1 MSRSEA
7 FLSSAVQ
14 AASKIHTV
22 QDNIV
27 AVKIHPDS
35 ISVLQLD
42 PAMDAAASS
51 DGWRLDRIVTWSL
64 GRNVGSAPLQEDF
77 EYLVNQIRQVRIE
90 ANVTGLDAGISIP
103 FSQFDTRILNL
114 PFMLPEELEDESQLE
129 GFWGE
134 NDLEL
139 NDLDGKIVRYQILS
153 ANENE
158 DRTTVLFSS
167 IPETTVKRY
176 TDLLL
181 EAGLMPV
188 YIENEAFS
196 LVNGIY
202 TKLSFED
209 LQKPQLIVHLC
220 PGHNV
225 VIGFTKN
232 SIEIF
237 PISVSEFDDALLLE
251 LEELDDIS
259 GEFWDEVGIRV
270 GEHINQAIAYL
281 NEVKNFPTIKSFWLV
296 SEHKNIGNVEILLRD
311 RVGNL
316 RLKKIELLED
326 IEVPPDQ
333 AKFVDYFNNSSV
345 FTSALGLATQSINIA
360 GYDDSQRYKKLL
372 DINFLPNSG
381 KIRTFRQFEAFNKL
395 LIAAVCAVFVASA
408 LIIGITNIPELVSSS
423 SKVVAYEALQG
434 EAQTEAIRY
443 KGLIKKLDKLR
454 DNERKVGYFTEPK
467 GFTIFMSSLAIMLPQ
482 DAELQKLYVKS
493 DGTVILEGLS
503 LSSSA
508 INTFAAELVKSGLAT
523 QAPITQQKT
532 SGYYRFTI
540 NAMIRQK
547 G

>member
-1 MSRSEA
+1 MIRSEA
-7 FLSSAVQ
+7 FLSSAVK

-22 QDNIV
+22 QENIV

-42 PAMDAAASS
+42 PALYVASSS
-51 DGWRLDRIVTWSL
+51 DGWRLERIFTWSL
-64 GRNVGSAPLQEDF
+64 GRNVGPAPLQEDL
-77 EYLVNQIRQVRIE
+77 EYLVNQIRQIRIE
-90 ANVTGLDAGISIP
+90 ADVTGLDAGISIP

-114 PFMLPEELEDESQLE
+114 PFMLPEELEDEAQLE
-129 GFWGE
+129 GFWGD
-134 NDLEL
+134 NDPEL
-139 NDLDGKIVRYQILS
+139 YDLDGKIVRYQILS
-153 ANENE
+153 ASENE

-181 EAGLMPV
+181 EAGLMPI
-188 YIENEAFS
+188 YIENEVFS

-220 PGHNV
+220 AGHNV

-259 GEFWDEVGIRV
+259 GEFLDELGIRV
-270 GEHINQAIAYL
+270 GEHINLAIAYL

-296 SEHKNIGNVEILLRD
+296 SEYKNIGNFETLLCD

-316 RLKKIELLED
+316 RLKKIDLLED
-326 IEVPPDQ
+326 VEVLPDQ

-372 DINFLPNSG
+372 NINFLPNNG
-381 KIRTFRQFEAFNKL
+381 HIRIFRQFAAVNKL
-395 LIAAVCAVFVASA
+395 LIVAVCVVFVASA
-408 LIIGITNIPELVSSS
+408 LMMGSTNIPELVSSS

-434 EAQTEAIRY
+434 EAQKEASRY
-443 KGLIKKLDKLR
+443 KGLTKKLDKLI
-454 DNERKVGYFTEPK
+454 DNERKVSDFTEPK
-467 GFTIFMSSLAIMLPQ
+467 GFTIFMSSLAAMLPQ
-482 DAELQKLYVKS
+482 DAELQKLKVKS
-493 DGTVILEGLS
+493 DGTVTLEGLS
-503 LSSSA
+503 LSSST
-508 INTFAAELVKSGLAT
+508 ISTFAAELVKSGLAT

-532 SGYYRFTI
+532 GSYYRFTI

>member
-7 FLSSAVQ
+7 FLSSAVK

-22 QDNIV
+22 QENII

-42 PAMDAAASS
+42 PALDVASSS

-64 GRNVGSAPLQEDF
+64 GRNLGPAPLQEDF
-77 EYLVNQIRQVRIE
+77 EYLVNQIRQIRIE

-114 PFMLPEELEDESQLE
+114 PFMLPEELEDGAQLE
-129 GFWGE
+129 GFWGN
-134 NDLEL
+134 NDPEL
-139 NDLDGKIVRYQILS
+139 YDLDGKIVRYQILS

-196 LVNGIY
+196 LLNGIY

-209 LQKPQLIVHLC
+209 LQKPQIIVHLC
-220 PGHNV
+220 AGHNV

-259 GEFWDEVGIRV
+259 GEFLDELGIRV
-270 GEHINQAIAYL
+270 GEHINLAIAYL
-281 NEVKNFPTIKSFWLV
+281 NEKNFPTIKSFWLV
-296 SEHKNIGNVEILLRD
+296 SEYKNFGNVETLLCD

-316 RLKKIELLED
+316 RLKKIDLFED
-326 IEVPPDQ
+326 IEVQPDQ

-345 FTSALGLATQSINIA
+345 FTSALALATQSINIA

-372 DINFLPNSG
+372 DINFLPNNG
-381 KIRTFRQFEAFNKL
+381 NIRIFRQFAAVNKL
-395 LIAAVCAVFVASA
+395 LIVAVCVVFVASA
-408 LIIGITNIPELVSSS
+408 LMMGSTNIPELVSSS

-434 EAQTEAIRY
+434 EAQKEAIRY
-443 KGLIKKLDKLR
+443 KGLTKKLDKLI
-454 DNERKVGYFTEPK
+454 DNERKVSDFTEPK
-467 GFTIFMSSLAIMLPQ
+467 GFTIFMSSLATMLPQ
-482 DAELQKLYVKS
+482 DAELQKLNVKS
-493 DGTVILEGLS
+493 DGTVTLEGLS

-508 INTFAAELVKSGLAT
+508 ISTFAAELVKSGLAT
-523 QAPITQQKT
+523 HAPITQQKT
-532 SGYYRFTI
+532 GGYYRFTI

>member
-64 GRNVGSAPLQEDF
+64 GRNVGPAPLQEDF

-134 NDLEL
+134 NDPEL

-237 PISVSEFDDALLLE
+237 
-251 LEELDDIS
+251 
-259 GEFWDEVGIRV
+259 
-270 GEHINQAIAYL
+270 
-281 NEVKNFPTIKSFWLV
+281 
-296 SEHKNIGNVEILLRD
+296 
-311 RVGNL
+311 
-316 RLKKIELLED
+316 KI
-326 IEVPPDQ
+326 
-333 AKFVDYFNNSSV
+333 
-345 FTSALGLATQSINIA
+345 
-360 GYDDSQRYKKLL
+360 
-372 DINFLPNSG
+372 
-381 KIRTFRQFEAFNKL
+381 
-395 LIAAVCAVFVASA
+395 
-408 LIIGITNIPELVSSS
+408 
-423 SKVVAYEALQG
+423 
-434 EAQTEAIRY
+434 
-443 KGLIKKLDKLR
+443 
-454 DNERKVGYFTEPK
+454 
-467 GFTIFMSSLAIMLPQ
+467 
-482 DAELQKLYVKS
+482 
-493 DGTVILEGLS
+493 
-503 LSSSA
+503 
-508 INTFAAELVKSGLAT
+508 
-523 QAPITQQKT
+523 
-532 SGYYRFTI
+532 
-540 NAMIRQK
+540 
-547 G
+547 

>member
-1 MSRSEA
+1 MG
-7 FLSSAVQ
+7 
-14 AASKIHTV
+14 H
-22 QDNIV
+22 
-27 AVKIHPDS
+27 
-35 ISVLQLD
+35 
-42 PAMDAAASS
+42 
-51 DGWRLDRIVTWSL
+51 
-64 GRNVGSAPLQEDF
+64 APLQESF
-77 EYLVNQIRQVRIE
+77 EYLVNQTRQVRIE

-114 PFMLPEELEDESQLE
+114 PFMLPEEMEDEAQIE
-129 GFWGE
+129 GFWGD
-134 NDLEL
+134 NDPEL
-139 NDLDGKIVRYQILS
+139 NDLEGRIVRYQILS

-176 TDLLL
+176 TDLLI

-202 TKLSFED
+202 TKLSFDD

-220 PGHNV
+220 PGHNA

-232 SIEIF
+232 NIEIF

-296 SEHKNIGNVEILLRD
+296 SEHKNIGNVETLLRD

-316 RLKKIELLED
+316 RLKKIELLDD

-360 GYDDSQRYKKLL
+360 GYDDSLRYKRLL

-381 KIRTFRQFEAFNKL
+381 NIRTFRQFAAVNKL
-395 LIAAVCAVFVASA
+395 LMAAVCVVFLVSA
-408 LIIGITNIPELVSSS
+408 LMMGITNIPELVNSS
-423 SKVVAYEALQG
+423 SKVAAYEALEG

-443 KGLIKKLDKLR
+443 KGLTKKLEKLR
-454 DNERKVGYFTEPK
+454 DNEKKVSDFTEPK
-467 GFTIFMSSLAIMLPQ
+467 GFTIFMSSLATMLPQ
-482 DAELQKLYVKS
+482 DAELQKLDIKS
-493 DGTVILEGLS
+493 DGSVTLEGLS

-508 INTFAAELVKSGLAT
+508 ISTFAAELVKSGLAT

-532 SGYYRFTI
+532 GGYYRFTI

>member
-7 FLSSAVQ
+7 FLSSAVK

-22 QDNIV
+22 QENIV

-42 PAMDAAASS
+42 PALYVASSS
-51 DGWRLDRIVTWSL
+51 DGWRLERIVTRSL
-64 GRNVGSAPLQEDF
+64 GRNVGPAPLQEDL
-77 EYLVNQIRQVRIE
+77 EYLVNQIIQIRI
-90 ANVTGLDAGISIP
+90 AADVTGLDAGISIP

-114 PFMLPEELEDESQLE
+114 PFMLPEELEDGAQLE
-129 GFWGE
+129 GFWGD
-134 NDLEL
+134 NDPEL
-139 NDLDGKIVRYQILS
+139 YDLDGKIVRYQILS

-188 YIENEAFS
+188 YIENEIFS

-220 PGHNV
+220 AGHNV

-259 GEFWDEVGIRV
+259 GEFLDGLGIRV
-270 GEHINQAIAYL
+270 GEHINLAIAYL

-296 SEHKNIGNVEILLRD
+296 SEYKNIGNFETLLCD

-316 RLKKIELLED
+316 RPKKIDLLED
-326 IEVPPDQ
+326 IEVLPDQ

-372 DINFLPNSG
+372 NINFLPNNEY
-381 KIRTFRQFEAFNKL
+381 IRIFRQFAAVNKL
-395 LIAAVCAVFVASA
+395 LIVAVCVVFVASA
-408 LIIGITNIPELVSSS
+408 LMMGSTNIPELVSSS

-434 EAQTEAIRY
+434 EAQKEAIRY
-443 KGLIKKLDKLR
+443 KGLTKKLDKLI
-454 DNERKVGYFTEPK
+454 DNERKVSDFTEPK
-467 GFTIFMSSLAIMLPQ
+467 GFTIFMSSLAAMLPQ
-482 DAELQKLYVKS
+482 DAELQKLNVKS
-493 DGTVILEGLS
+493 DGTVTLEGLS
-503 LSSSA
+503 LSSST
-508 INTFAAELVKSGLAT
+508 ISTFAAELVKSGLAT

-532 SGYYRFTI
+532 GGYYRFTI

>member
-1 MSRSEA
+1 MSRSET

-64 GRNVGSAPLQEDF
+64 GRNVGPAPLQEDF

-134 NDLEL
+134 NDPEL

-381 KIRTFRQFEAFNKL
+381 NIRTFRQFAAVNKL
-395 LIAAVCAVFVASA
+395 LIAAVCTVFVASA
-408 LIIGITNIPELVSSS
+408 LMMGITNIPELVSSS
-423 SKVVAYEALQG
+423 SKVAAYEALQG
-434 EAQTEAIRY
+434 EAQT
-443 KGLIKKLDKLR
+443 
-454 DNERKVGYFTEPK
+454 
-467 GFTIFMSSLAIMLPQ
+467 
-482 DAELQKLYVKS
+482 
-493 DGTVILEGLS
+493 
-503 LSSSA
+503 
-508 INTFAAELVKSGLAT
+508 
-523 QAPITQQKT
+523 
-532 SGYYRFTI
+532 
-540 NAMIRQK
+540 
-547 G
+547 